1 VFQKLLCLL
10 HFWIDVTLYG
20 DATGFSTF
28 FFESLQ
34 SFFARAAFKVS
45 NGQRR
50 QERLYPPTT
59 VQKIGPYFCRFAC
72 VQSRFGS
79 FKVSLPL
86 SKQFGCTGWCARL
99 LRV

>member
-1 VFQKLLCLL
+1 MTAVADDDGK
-10 HFWIDVTLYG
+10 VTGAQLMRIVVDEG
-20 DATGFSTF
+20 
-28 FFESLQ
+28 
-34 SFFARAAFKVS
+34 
-45 NGQRR
+45 
-50 QERLYPPTT
+50 RLYPPTT